1 MTRLPE
7 GRREVNASRGA
18 RPKRRAPD
26 FGPGLNVSVPISFGL
41 PLVVVGIALI
51 AAAVAS
57 GGGIFWITGAV
68 ALAAGILLFASGKRL

>member
-7 GRREVNASRGA
+7 GRREVYPSKRS

-51 AAAVAS
+51 AAAFAS
-57 GGGIFWITGAV
+57 RSAAFWITGAV
-68 ALAAGILLFASGKRL
+68 ALLAGVLLFASGKRL

>member
-1 MTRLPE
+1 MTRLPA
-7 GRREVNASRGA
+7 GRREVYPSRGK

-41 PLVVVGIALI
+41 PVIVVGIALV

-57 GGGIFWITGAV
+57 GRLVFWITGAV
-68 ALAAGILLFASGKRL
+68 AMVAGILLFASGKRL

>member
-7 GRREVNASRGA
+7 GRREVYPSKAR

-41 PLVVVGIALI
+41 PLVVIGIALI

-57 GGGIFWITGAV
+57 DSILLWISGGIATV
-68 ALAAGILLFASGKRL
+68 AGILLFASGKRL

>member
-1 MTRLPE
+1 MTRLPD
-7 GRREVNASRGA
+7 GRREVYPSKGA

-51 AAAVAS
+51 AAAVTS
-57 GGGIFWITGAV
+57 GAAVFWITGAV
-68 ALAAGILLFASGKRL
+68 ALAGGILLFATGKRL

>member
-1 MTRLPE
+1 VTRLPD
-7 GRREVNASRGA
+7 GRREVYPSRDKA
-18 RPKRRAPD
+18 PKRRAPD

-51 AAAVAS
+51 AAAATTGRLV
-57 GGGIFWITGAV
+57 FWITGAV